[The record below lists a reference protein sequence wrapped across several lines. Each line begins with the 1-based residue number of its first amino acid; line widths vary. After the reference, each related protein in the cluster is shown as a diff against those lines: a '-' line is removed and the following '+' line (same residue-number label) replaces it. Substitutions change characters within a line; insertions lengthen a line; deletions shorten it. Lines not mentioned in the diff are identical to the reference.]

1 MAITAGWL
9 RNFFWRK
16 SNPEKGEQLEGPRS
30 LSNESN
36 VALSE
41 GRSLE
46 VSTVFSCIRLLSEII
61 GSLSLGFY
69 ERRGP
74 GKRIARDD
82 HPLAQLL
89 MAPNPFMTGQEYM
102 EAIAAQLCGWGN
114 AYSMVDR
121 NDAKRPVFLWPLQP
135 ANMQVI
141 RNGFDSLTYRY
152 THHDKVK
159 DLEQSRVVHTKG
171 FGTDGII
178 GLSPLGHARQV
189 LGVQVAAEQYAAK
202 FYAGGGLPSGVM
214 MLDKPLTPQQRKD
227 LLANYGPLVQGE
239 VGGNSLWVLEA
250 FAKYQPISI
259 SPEDA
264 QMLMTRQF
272 QVGEIARIFR
282 VPLFLLMEMEK
293 STSWGTGLEQQNLAF
308 LTYTLRPYL
317 TRIENSLNRWLLS
330 DTERKQFYFE
340 FNIESLLR
348 ADSKTRFEVYSSAVQ
363 NGLASRNEIRAKE
376 NMEPFEGGN
385 VFTVQSNLT
394 PIDKLGKEPTPTASP
409 AAPTA
414 EPGKERRAPQV
425 VVLQTGDSKT
435 ADAIKGLATS
445 EQAVAQSLE
454 ALAPALDAL
463 ADEGARANRQ
473 QSLTQKVLTDGLA
486 AVKQE
491 IGKPRKAVVDKDGNP
506 IGTVP
511 VDKLEE

>member
-16 SNPEKGEQLEGPRS
+16 ANPERGEQLEGPRS
-30 LSNESN
+30 LANESA

-46 VSTVFSCIRLLSEII
+46 VSTVFSCIRLLSEIV

-69 ERRGP
+69 ERQGP
-74 GKRIARDD
+74 GRRIARDD

-89 MAPNPFMTGQEYM
+89 MAPNPFMTGQEYI

-135 ANMQVI
+135 SNMQVI

-214 MLDKPLTPQQRKD
+214 MIDKPLTPKQRED
-227 LLANYGPLVQGE
+227 LKANYGPLVQGE
-239 VGGNSLWVLEA
+239 GGGNSLWILEA
-250 FAKYQPISI
+250 FAKYVPISI

-264 QMLMTRQF
+264 QMLLTRQF

-330 DTERKQFYFE
+330 DAERKKFYFE

-363 NGLASRNEIRAKE
+363 NGLSNRNEVRAKE
-376 NMEPFEGGN
+376 NMEPFEGGD
-385 VFTVQSNLT
+385 VFTVQANLL
-394 PIDKLGKEPTPTASP
+394 PIAKLGEQRE
-409 AAPTA
+409 AAPPAQFPPT
-414 EPGKERRAPQV
+414 GKDGPQV
-425 VVLQTGDSKT
+425 VVVQPTDIKT
-435 ADAIKGLATS
+435 TEAMREMTAGHEKVVEGMKALTPVLAD
-445 EQAVAQSLE
+445 
-454 ALAPALDAL
+454 L
-463 ADEGARANRQ
+463 ADEKARGNR
-473 QSLTQKVLTDGLA
+473 LETALGKAMTEGFDGMKRELN
-486 AVKQE
+486 
-491 IGKPRKAVVDKDGNP
+491 KPRLAVFDEKGDP
-506 IGTVP
+506 IGTRS
-511 VDKLEE
+511 VDSLE